1 MNFLLVLYIISNY
14 LIIGLLGQ
22 QICEIKL
29 LSVRDNEVFNH
40 QVVLLRGRINCKTQL
55 SVYPNSF
62 DSKLGRFVT
71 VQVGDSPQNSW
82 PVNSYNEFKAVIRLK
97 PGFAN
102 KVGINYRYSSN
113 NNLIESSSLV
123 VNLKFEDNK
132 KQRAINLAIF
142 VAKDSPLTFDMDI
155 ESRLKGEKNDL
166 DSAIQRIRTAGL
178 LFQAFTSD
186 ILNSYNLSRNSFRLA
201 LNSQYGSYCLKILNI
216 SLTFLKIKK
225 IFKLKEPIVN
235 ILKSKSSLQDL
246 RNAYNNP
253 KPNELSDLKLYD
265 EIHNTILE
273 STEYLNESYLLRQS
287 MVFGVLILDSH
298 WDAMRK
304 RVELHAARGSGW
316 AQPR

>member
-201 LNSQYGSYCLKILNI
+201 LNSQNGS
-216 SLTFLKIKK
+216 
-225 IFKLKEPIVN
+225 
-235 ILKSKSSLQDL
+235 
-246 RNAYNNP
+246 
-253 KPNELSDLKLYD
+253 
-265 EIHNTILE
+265 
-273 STEYLNESYLLRQS
+273 
-287 MVFGVLILDSH
+287 
-298 WDAMRK
+298 
-304 RVELHAARGSGW
+304 
-316 AQPR
+316 